1 MQLPDTVTA
10 GMATAHGRTLAQT
23 IGLVLGPAIAAAL
36 LIADAEGWKLDPSR
50 DRLNAMAAVAA
61 LMAVWWLTEAVPL
74 AVTALLPLVLFPLLK
89 IPPYSDVAFQYG
101 REILFLFL
109 GGFLIALG
117 IEESGLHRRVAL
129 HVLAL
134 VGDRPRQIVL
144 GFMLATA
151 VLSMWISNTA
161 TTLMMLP
168 IAVSVLA
175 QVDRNEANR
184 AMARPFGIALLLS
197 VAYSASIGGIATLI
211 GTPPNLMFLDFYQ
224 RYAPGETVSFAGWMA
239 LAMPFSVVMLLFA
252 WLLLTR
258 VLFPVGAE
266 RLLGGKSVV
275 REQLR
280 GLGPISSAE
289 FRMAII
295 FAVTALLW
303 VTREPL
309 EGWGWGPAFGTLNE
323 ETGMRIS
330 LAKDST
336 VAIFMAVL
344 CFIVPRGGG
353 DRQTL
358 VTWDLTPRIPW
369 AIILLYGG
377 GFALGTGLMETGL
390 DVYLGNRLAEQM
402 GGLSPTARVGLV
414 TTAMTF
420 FTELTS
426 NMASVTMILP
436 ILGETAR
443 QLEMPVWD
451 LMVPAT
457 LAASC
462 AFMLPIATAPNAI
475 VYSTGRIRMWDM
487 IRAGFLLNILGVV
500 LVVLWMQVV

>member
-1 MQLPDTVTA
+1 
-10 GMATAHGRTLAQT
+10 
-23 IGLVLGPAIAAAL
+23 
-36 LIADAEGWKLDPSR
+36 
-50 DRLNAMAAVAA
+50 MAAVAS

-89 IPPYSDVAFQYG
+89 IPPYSDVAMQYG
-101 REILFLFL
+101 KEILFLFL

-129 HVLAL
+129 HVLRI

-151 VLSMWISNTA
+151 GLSMWISNTA

-168 IAVSVLA
+168 IAVSVLG
-175 QVDRNEANR
+175 QIDRGSGDR
-184 AMARPFGIALLLS
+184 AGAVQFPVALLLS

-211 GTPPNLMFLDFYQ
+211 GTPPNLMFLEFYG
-224 RYAPGETVSFAGWMA
+224 RYAPGEMVSFAAWMA
-239 LAMPFSVVMLLFA
+239 LAMPFSAAMLLIA
-252 WLLLTR
+252 WTLLTR
-258 VLFPVGAE
+258 VLFPIGTTPM
-266 RLLGGKSVV
+266 LGGKAVI

-280 GLGPISSAE
+280 ALGPITSSE
-289 FRMAII
+289 LRMAII
-295 FAVTALLW
+295 FAATALLW
-303 VTREPL
+303 ITREPVQ
-309 EGWGWGPAFGTLNE
+309 GWGWGPALGSEVDGTLK
-323 ETGMRIS
+323 S
-330 LAKDST
+330 FAKDST
-336 VAIFMAVL
+336 VAIFMAIL

-353 DRQTL
+353 DRRTL

-369 AIILLYGG
+369 SIILLYGG
-377 GFALGTGLMETGL
+377 GFALGAGLMETGL
-390 DVYLGNRLAEQM
+390 DVYLGQRLAERM
-402 GGLSPTARVGLV
+402 GGLSAVGRIGLV
-414 TTAMTF
+414 TAAMTF

-426 NMASVTMILP
+426 NMASVTMLLP
-436 ILGETAR
+436 ILGETAH

-475 VYSTGRIRMWDM
+475 AYSSGRVRMWDM
-487 IRAGFLLNILGVV
+487 IRAGFLLNIVGIV
-500 LVVLWMQVV
+500 LVVLWMQAI